1 MYNLAM
7 NSAGKASVY
16 MNRTIIL
23 IVAKS
28 MSCSMMDGTVA
39 SVIEPK
45 RSALKTGQQ
54 AASTAR

>member
-1 MYNLAM
+1 M

-28 MSCSMMDGTVA
+28 MSYSMMDGTVA